1 MTARDYF
8 ENVRD
13 AVKEYNT
20 AVIIRTYGRSHQAAF
35 GRSSDIS
42 DPTAQRYAELAEA
55 DAVIEQCKPIID
67 EAEFVI
73 EGLRVIMTSNAK
85 IADVIQ
91 LRYLELM
98 SSKEVAKH
106 LQISRRHERRLH
118 DIGLQLFDSMGRA
131 LLIEKGMEKISTCY
145 VR

>member
-42 DPTAQRYAELAEA
+42 DPTAQRYAERAEA
-55 DAVIEQCKPIID
+55 DAVIEQCKPIVD
-67 EAEFVI
+67 EAELVI
-73 EGLRVIMTSNAK
+73 GGLRVIMTSTSR
-85 IADVIQ
+85 IADVLQ
-91 LRYLELM
+91 MRYLELM
-98 SSKEVAKH
+98 SSKDVAKK
-106 LQISRRHERRLH
+106 LNISRQHERRIH
-118 DIGLQLFDSMGRA
+118 AMGLQLFDNMGKA
-131 LLIEKGMEKISTCY
+131 FLVEKGKKKKL
-145 VR
+145 